1 MSSSV
6 FRSDSLCTSIDL
18 QVRRSHRSK
27 PPNGHLHHGC
37 LTLGPDGA
45 AMKCRGGRPGE
56 VRMYA
61 VNESTA
67 DVFKR
72 AADRLYMWRW
82 PWLPEE
88 PSFYRADGSAVL
100 ITLPYDR
107 LAWLELTQDEL
118 TELERRV
125 PDLLLSRRP
134 RKVLG

>member
-1 MSSSV
+1 
-6 FRSDSLCTSIDL
+6 
-18 QVRRSHRSK
+18 
-27 PPNGHLHHGC
+27 
-37 LTLGPDGA
+37 
-45 AMKCRGGRPGE
+45 
-56 VRMYA
+56 MYA

-134 RKVLG
+134 RKVLE